1 MKIRSKL
8 SNLGSDGLKTILLL
22 ILLSLS
28 ANVQGYENNLSFKN
42 SSMLSDPSDSVKG
55 RVYEHTSLKGH
66 KFIINS
72 NIGSPFIETF
82 IENRIGAG
90 QTIDLDIPTIRLS
103 GGEVVQL
110 KGELLFT
117 ALNFEYQQKIKD
129 WMAFNASILVSGRLG
144 TKAGSLI
151 SEGVNVITGYQF
163 GWLFKVY
170 KNKET
175 MLSATLDVTNN
186 SVTLVDLNKF
196 VQGIIDSGKITK
208 DNQLVKE
215 IPALRAGGG
224 LRGSY
229 AFNRTFGFTGF
240 ANLRNGESADRENS
254 NRWFFNFGLAFDA
267 DLMPKQK
274 VPIGFLLGF
283 YSLDFAGAADALEND
298 PKNFIFQINYTG
310 KDDLN
315 LGLEVNY
322 QTYKPVN
329 YDRNINFVNMVLGLK
344 YFF

>member
-1 MKIRSKL
+1 MKIL
-8 SNLGSDGLKTILLL
+8 SQKSRFGIAGKYYLLLGLLIFLSASVPVFANGISDMNGLKFSNPGD
-22 ILLSLS
+22 SL
-28 ANVQGYENNLSFKN
+28 KN
-42 SSMLSDPSDSVKG
+42 
-55 RVYEHTSLKGH
+55 RVYEHATLKGH

-72 NIGSPFIETF
+72 SIGSPFIQTF
-82 IENRIGAG
+82 LENRLGAG
-90 QTIDLDIPTIRLS
+90 QTIDLDIPTIRIS
-103 GGEVVQL
+103 GTEVVQL

-117 ALNFEYQQKIKD
+117 ALNLKYQQKIKD
-129 WMAFNASILVSGRLG
+129 WMAFNASVLVTGRLG

-151 SEGVNVITGYQF
+151 SEGVNVFTGYQL

-170 KNKET
+170 ENKEM
-175 MLSATLDVTNN
+175 MLSGTVDITNN
-186 SVTLVDLNKF
+186 SVTIIDLEKF

-215 IPALRAGGG
+215 IPALRVGGG

-229 AFNRTFGFTGF
+229 AFNQTFGFTGF
-240 ANLRNGESADRENS
+240 ASLSNGESANRDNS

-267 DLMPKQK
+267 DLMPKQN

-283 YSLDFAGAADALEND
+283 YSVDYAGAEVSLEND
-298 PKNFIFQINYTG
+298 PKNFILQISYTG
-310 KDDLN
+310 KNDLN
-315 LGLEVNY
+315 LGLDINY

-329 YDRNINFVNMVLGLK
+329 YDRNISFINVSLGLK

>member
-1 MKIRSKL
+1 MKIRSQKSKISSDRMKIVQMAIL
-8 SNLGSDGLKTILLL
+8 MFLFAIVPGYGKVFYNMNGLNPANSND
-22 ILLSLS
+22 S
-28 ANVQGYENNLSFKN
+28 A
-42 SSMLSDPSDSVKG
+42 KG
-55 RVYEHTSLKGH
+55 RVYEHASLKGH

-72 NIGSPFIETF
+72 NIGSPFIQTYL
-82 IENRIGAG
+82 ENRIGAG
-90 QTIDLDIPTIRLS
+90 QTIDLDIPTISLS

-110 KGELLFT
+110 KGELVFT
-117 ALNFEYQQKIKD
+117 ALNFEYQQKIRD
-129 WMAFNASILVSGRLG
+129 WMAFNASIAVSGRLG
-144 TKAGSLI
+144 NKAGSLI
-151 SEGVNVITGYQF
+151 SEGVNVLAGYQF

-170 KNKET
+170 QNKNM

-186 SVTLVDLNKF
+186 SVTLIDLERF
-196 VQGIIDSGKITK
+196 VKGIIDSGKITK
-208 DNQLVKE
+208 DNQLVKD

-229 AFNRTFGFTGF
+229 AFNSTFGFTGF
-240 ANLRNGESADRENS
+240 LNLRNGESAERNNS
-254 NRWFFNFGLAFDA
+254 NQWFFNFGLAFDA

-283 YSLDFAGAADALEND
+283 YSLDFAGSAESLEND
-298 PKNFIFQINYTG
+298 PKNLIFQINYTG

-329 YDRNINFVNMVLGLK
+329 YDRSIKFVNMVLGLK

>member
-1 MKIRSKL
+1 MNIRSLRSKFSSEGMKITL
-8 SNLGSDGLKTILLL
+8 LGICLF
-22 ILLSLS
+22 LS
-28 ANVQGYENNLSFKN
+28 AVVQGYGNILSFKK
-42 SSMLSDPSDSVKG
+42 SSLLSDANDSVRG
-55 RVYEHTSLKGH
+55 RVYEHASLKGH

-72 NIGSPFIETF
+72 NIGSPFVETF

-129 WMAFNASILVSGRLG
+129 WMAFNANIIVSGRLG
-144 TKAGSLI
+144 NKAGSLI
-151 SEGVNVITGYQF
+151 SEGVNVFTGYQF

-170 KNKET
+170 KNKEA

-196 VQGIIDSGKITK
+196 IQGIIDSGKITR
-208 DNQLVKE
+208 DNQLVRE

-229 AFNRTFGFTGF
+229 AFNKTFGFTGF
-240 ANLRNGESADRENS
+240 ANVRNGESADRENS

-274 VPIGFLLGF
+274 VPVGFLLGF
-283 YSLDFAGAADALEND
+283 YSLDFAGAAETFEND

-329 YDRNINFVNMVLGLK
+329 YDRNVNFVNMVLGLK

>member
-1 MKIRSKL
+1 MKIRSQKSKL
-8 SNLGSDGLKTILLL
+8 SADGIKIVLTGFIMF
-22 ILLSLS
+22 LSS
-28 ANVQGYENNLSFKN
+28 IVQGYGNILSDKN
-42 SSMLSDPSDSVKG
+42 SSMLTNPIDSVRG
-55 RVYEHTSLKGH
+55 RVYEHASLKGH

-103 GGEVVQL
+103 GNEVVQL
-110 KGELLFT
+110 KGELVFT
-117 ALNFEYQQKIKD
+117 ALQFEYQQKIKD
-129 WMAFNASILVSGRLG
+129 WMAFNATIVVSGRLG
-144 TKAGSLI
+144 NKAGSLI
-151 SEGVNVITGYQF
+151 SEGVNVFTGYQF
-163 GWLFKVY
+163 GWLFKLY
-170 KNKET
+170 KNKEM
-175 MLSATLDVTNN
+175 MLSGTLDVTNN

-208 DNQLVKE
+208 NNQLVTD

-229 AFNRTFGFTGF
+229 AFNQTFGFTGF
-240 ANLRNGESADRENS
+240 VNLKNGESADRDNS

-283 YSLDFAGAADALEND
+283 YSLDFAGAKETLEND
-298 PKNFIFQINYTG
+298 PKNIILQINYTG

-315 LGLEVNY
+315 LGLEFNY

-329 YDRNINFVNMVLGLK
+329 YDRNISFANVTLGLK

>member
-1 MKIRSKL
+1 MKILSQRSKFSSEGMKITL
-8 SNLGSDGLKTILLL
+8 LGVFLLL
-22 ILLSLS
+22 S
-28 ANVQGYENNLSFKN
+28 AVVQGYGNILSFKN
-42 SSMLSDPSDSVKG
+42 SSLHSDPNDSVRG
-55 RVYEHTSLKGH
+55 RVYEHASLKGH

-110 KGELLFT
+110 KGELVFT

-129 WMAFNASILVSGRLG
+129 WMAFNANIVVSGRLG
-144 TKAGSLI
+144 NKAGSLI
-151 SEGVNVITGYQF
+151 SEGVNVFTGYQF
-163 GWLFKVY
+163 GWLFKLY
-170 KNKET
+170 KNKEM
-175 MLSATLDVTNN
+175 MLSGTLDVTNN

-208 DNQLVKE
+208 DNKLVEE
-215 IPALRAGGG
+215 IPGLRAGGG

-229 AFNRTFGFTGF
+229 AFNQTFGFTGF
-240 ANLRNGESADRENS
+240 VNLRNGESADRDNA

-283 YSLDFAGAADALEND
+283 YSLDFAGAEEALAND
-298 PKNFIFQINYTG
+298 PKNIIFQINYTG

-315 LGLEVNY
+315 LGLGVNY

-329 YDRNINFVNMVLGLK
+329 FDRSINFVNIVLGLK

>member
-1 MKIRSKL
+1 MRIVQLTILMFLFANVAGYGKDL
-8 SNLGSDGLKTILLL
+8 SSMNGLKPDNPND
-22 ILLSLS
+22 S
-28 ANVQGYENNLSFKN
+28 A
-42 SSMLSDPSDSVKG
+42 KG
-55 RVYEHTSLKGH
+55 RVYEHASLKGH

-72 NIGSPFIETF
+72 NISSPFIQTY

-110 KGELLFT
+110 KGELVFT
-117 ALNFEYQQKIKD
+117 ALNFEYQQKIRD
-129 WMAFNASILVSGRLG
+129 WMAFNASMVVSGRLG
-144 TKAGSLI
+144 NKAGSLI
-151 SEGVNVITGYQF
+151 SEGVNFLAGYQF

-170 KNKET
+170 QNKDM
-175 MLSATLDVTNN
+175 MLSASLDVTNN
-186 SVTLVDLNKF
+186 SVTLIDLERF
-196 VQGIIDSGKITK
+196 VQGIIDSGKITR
-208 DNQLVKE
+208 DNQLVRE

-229 AFNRTFGFTGF
+229 AFNSTFGFTGF
-240 ANLRNGESADRENS
+240 LNLRNGESEDRNNS
-254 NRWFFNFGLAFDA
+254 NQWFFNFGLAFDA

-315 LGLEVNY
+315 LGLELNY

-329 YDRNINFVNMVLGLK
+329 YDRSIKFANIAFGLK